1 MSQCPLKVTVFGAST
16 GSLGRSV
23 VYELASHGVTCMIPY
38 RGEGDEVRHLKQSGD
53 VGKVNPI
60 PFHPRDEQSIRDC
73 IGNSDIV
80 LNLVGK
86 YYETKN
92 LYLKKNYTYQD
103 VNIYFPERLARI
115 CNDMGVKHFLH
126 VSALQQ
132 NLKHRSEWAR
142 TKAKGEEVVRATKP
156 ETCIVR
162 PADMFGEDDRVLQ
175 WIGRQFHIYPWL
187 ININGGAALK
197 QPVWYGDVAMA
208 IRKYCAAP
216 ETFDGKT
223 MELAGPEVMAWS
235 QLVEWFRE
243 VTETKRVPPR
253 TPTAIARMYAGLLEF
268 GPKPYISRSE
278 VDLRVTDNVLDPHT
292 TCLTFKDL
300 GITPHTIEEKGFSAI
315 MRYRKGGHWAYK
327 SNNADIRVI

>member
-1 MSQCPLKVTVFGAST
+1 MNN
-16 GSLGRSV
+16 R
-23 VYELASHGVTCMIPY
+23 
-38 RGEGDEVRHLKQSGD
+38 
-53 VGKVNPI
+53 
-60 PFHPRDEQSIRDC
+60 
-73 IGNSDIV
+73 
-80 LNLVGK
+80 
-86 YYETKN
+86 
-92 LYLKKNYTYQD
+92 
-103 VNIYFPERLARI
+103 
-115 CNDMGVKHFLH
+115 
-126 VSALQQ
+126 
-132 NLKHRSEWAR
+132 
-142 TKAKGEEVVRATKP
+142 
-156 ETCIVR
+156 
-162 PADMFGEDDRVLQ
+162 
-175 WIGRQFHIYPWL
+175 IGRQFHIYPWL

-197 QPVWYGDVAMA
+197 QPVWYGDVALA

-300 GITPHTIEEKGFSAI
+300 GVGVGERDDA
-315 MRYRKGGHWAYK
+315 
-327 SNNADIRVI
+327 